1 MRNHKK
7 TFMFGILFLAGS
19 GVWMGKIIQSNTI
32 ETRYIVEAVEK
43 GTLVTSV
50 TGTGQIQGES
60 EISVVPETSGK
71 VIQVAVQNGQYVQ
84 EGEVLAVLDSTDAT
98 KSVRDARLSLA
109 SAKLSLQKLFASTDT
124 LSLLQAENALA
135 QAKRT
140 LTDLQNGSDTQDIE
154 NAKDA
159 VARAEH
165 DLDQAKRNL
174 DEVQTTS
181 AQELIS
187 ASEEGYNTV
196 AESFTALSDVM
207 NDLADV
213 MGTTT
218 DEYEYIGYYNLLA
231 GSSYTE
237 KMVTDYKIAQNTYN
251 TAWNAYRI
259 SDQNSDTETKEY
271 LIDATL
277 TACKN
282 ISNTL
287 NDIQTLLNTIQEQGY
302 ETSAIAGHIDD
313 VIAVIP
319 GDIVTVNGH
328 ISSLQSASDTIERTN
343 LNAPYNIAD
352 AEDVVTEAEATLIS
366 AQSTLAD
373 LEDGADPDE
382 VIAAQEDVTEKEQ
395 QLIDIQAGTSILD
408 VQSQQLIV
416 QERQNTL
423 NDALEAY
430 EKNTVRAPISGTIA
444 NWTIYQGQIASS
456 GTSFATIVADNFMAS
471 ISLNEVDI
479 ARVQKEN
486 RVNLTFDAIDDLVV
500 TGRIKEIDAIGIVSS
515 NVVSY
520 GVLIGLDTQDERV
533 RSGMTVSTTITTN
546 VKQDVLVVPSTAIK
560 TQGSV
565 LFVEVL
571 DGASEIRSS
580 QGIVS
585 QTSPREVV
593 VEVGLSN
600 DTNSEIVSGLKEGDL
615 IVTRTIT
622 QTNAS
627 ESTTSSSSSL
637 FGGTR
642 TGGGFPGDIPR

>member
-1 MRNHKK
+1 
-7 TFMFGILFLAGS
+7 
-19 GVWMGKIIQSNTI
+19 
-32 ETRYIVEAVEK
+32 
-43 GTLVTSV
+43 
-50 TGTGQIQGES
+50 
-60 EISVVPETSGK
+60 
-71 VIQVAVQNGQYVQ
+71 
-84 EGEVLAVLDSTDAT
+84 
-98 KSVRDARLSLA
+98 
-109 SAKLSLQKLFASTDT
+109 
-124 LSLLQAENALA
+124 
-135 QAKRT
+135 
-140 LTDLQNGSDTQDIE
+140 
-154 NAKDA
+154 
-159 VARAEH
+159 
-165 DLDQAKRNL
+165 
-174 DEVQTTS
+174 
-181 AQELIS
+181 
-187 ASEEGYNTV
+187 
-196 AESFTALSDVM
+196 
-207 NDLADV
+207 
-213 MGTTT
+213 
-218 DEYEYIGYYNLLA
+218 
-231 GSSYTE
+231 
-237 KMVTDYKIAQNTYN
+237 MVTDYKIAQNTYN

-395 QLIDIQAGTSILD
+395 QLIDIQAGTSVLD